1 MKEIKFPLLKEYQIE
16 VRVGQVSQKGCTLL
30 LYKTSRTDAEILD
43 SVVGMG
49 NWQKR
54 FYTLQGVGIG
64 ERERSIVVCEVG
76 IYDDDKHEWVWK
88 SDSGTE
94 SEVEQDKGICSD
106 AFKRAAG
113 GSCWGIGRELYY
125 TGFIFVKCETELIP
139 NSKKYRLVDKYVTYQ
154 VKEIKWNENPLT
166 LKTLVIVNNKG
177 EVVYSYGTSNKV
189 PTTAQNQQQRP
200 SGNQS
205 ITTEELSKE
214 VNTMESEDLKII
226 TDYYNSLNDIKKE
239 QFSAW
244 LFNVVGKTEISQLN
258 ETDIKRVA
266 NAIKKVK

>member
-1 MKEIKFPLLKEYQIE
+1 MKEIKFPLLTSEDIECRIGQI
-16 VRVGQVSQKGCTLL
+16 SKDNTKASLL
-30 LYKTSRTDAEILD
+30 LYQDARCGMKYLD
-43 SVVGMG
+43 QVVGAG
-49 NWQKR
+49 KWTKR
-54 FYTLQGVGIG
+54 YY
-64 ERERSIVVCEVG
+64 EVRGLVICSLG
-76 IYDDDKHEWVWK
+76 IYDDETNQFIFKDDTGSAGSIEEEKSII
-88 SDSGTE
+88 SDS
-94 SEVEQDKGICSD
+94 
-106 AFKRAAG
+106 FKRCCV
-113 GSCWGIGRELYY
+113 CWGLARELY
-125 TGFIFVKCETELIP
+125 TAPDIWVKIE
-139 NSKKYRLVDKYVTYQ
+139 SKYDKFD
-154 VKEIKWNENPLT
+154 VKEIGYNDKKEII
-166 LKTLVIVNNKG
+166 KLVIVNRKTK
-177 EVVYSYGTSNKV
+177 EVAFSYGTSNKV

-214 VNTMESEDLKII
+214 VNSMESEDLKII